1 MEEMFQSK
9 DLEDLLIASNVT
21 EGSKDLEK
29 EEPTVVEASGA
40 MSTCQP
46 VQVMNNSQN
55 KSFGLTSFAEATC
68 DWIPLEVPYGEG
80 RAMLGGAVHR

>member
-9 DLEDLLIASNVT
+9 DPEDLLIASNVT

-40 MSTCQP
+40 MSPCQH
-46 VQVMNNSQN
+46 VQVM
-55 KSFGLTSFAEATC
+55 KSS
-68 DWIPLEVPYGEG
+68 
-80 RAMLGGAVHR
+80 